1 MLSEVLWEVAR
12 ALLQYKVS
20 DVLWVVAMA
29 LLGGC
34 GRLLGVCW
42 AF

>member
-1 MLSEVLWEVAR
+1 MLWEVAR